1 MRLLLTDRFCA
12 RAKPQS
18 AQTDY
23 FDETVKGLAL
33 RVGKQRKSWTLHLTA
48 NGVRRRLTLGLY
60 PAMSLAAA
68 RTRALTIAEGGEPAE
83 AETFKAVSE
92 AFMRRT
98 TIRTKGGRQNVLDRR
113 QNARC
118 WRDQIGK

>member
-68 RTRALTIAEGGEPAE
+68 RTRALTIAQGGDPAE
-83 AETFKAVSE
+83 AETFKTVRPGPPM
-92 AFMRRT
+92 FFLT
-98 TIRTKGGRQNVLDRR
+98 HGRQINSIS
-113 QNARC
+113 AC
-118 WRDQIGK
+118 MAPSWPKHG

>member
-48 NGVRRRLTLGLY
+48 NGVRDGSPLASIRRCLSLLRV
-60 PAMSLAAA
+60 PA
-68 RTRALTIAEGGEPAE
+68 P
-83 AETFKAVSE
+83 
-92 AFMRRT
+92 
-98 TIRTKGGRQNVLDRR
+98 
-113 QNARC
+113 
-118 WRDQIGK
+118 